1 MSDPTSGQPKPPAA
15 GPKSGEAKPVT
26 VAPAAPKPA
35 AAASKTTTAPSPAKP
50 TPAPGP
56 AKPAPQ
62 SDALQKAADAIKPP
76 SAAPVTTDPVRNL
89 EPVHADEPEVSEP
102 RWTGRLVIFLRVMAV
117 LSMAKGLYHWAVV
130 SGVAGPPDGFEYQ
143 PTPWQTAT
151 VFFAVIDLVA
161 AVGLWLAAAWG
172 AVVWLTACV
181 SMAAVEVFFPQVY
194 GGRLSVIGGEGVLLF
209 GYLFLAI
216 MSAREHPN

>member
-1 MSDPTSGQPKPPAA
+1 MDGAVSDQHATSTTRAAQPVSPLQQAA
-15 GPKSGEAKPVT
+15 N
-26 VAPAAPKPA
+26 
-35 AAASKTTTAPSPAKP
+35 
-50 TPAPGP
+50 
-56 AKPAPQ
+56 
-62 SDALQKAADAIKPP
+62 AIKP
-76 SAAPVTTDPVRNL
+76 SSSDPVRNL
-89 EPVHADEPEVSEP
+89 EPVHADEPEIREA

-130 SGVAGPPDGFEYQ
+130 SGVTGPPDGFEYQ

-194 GGRLSVIGGEGVLLF
+194 GGRLIVVGVEGLLLF
-209 GYLFLAI
+209 AYLGLAI
-216 MSAREHPN
+216 QSAREHPN

>member
-1 MSDPTSGQPKPPAA
+1 VSDPYA
-15 GPKSGEAKPVT
+15 
-26 VAPAAPKPA
+26 
-35 AAASKTTTAPSPAKP
+35 
-50 TPAPGP
+50 
-56 AKPAPQ
+56 
-62 SDALQKAADAIKPP
+62 
-76 SAAPVTTDPVRNL
+76 TDPARTL
-89 EPVHADEPEVSEP
+89 DPVHTAEQEVQEAH
-102 RWTGRLVIFLRVMAV
+102 WTRRLVVFLRVMSV

-130 SGVAGPPDGFEYQ
+130 TGIAGPVDGFEYQ

-172 AVVWLTACV
+172 AVVWLTASV

-194 GGRLSVIGGEGVLLF
+194 GGRWAVVVVEAALLF

-216 MSAREHPN
+216 QSAREHPN